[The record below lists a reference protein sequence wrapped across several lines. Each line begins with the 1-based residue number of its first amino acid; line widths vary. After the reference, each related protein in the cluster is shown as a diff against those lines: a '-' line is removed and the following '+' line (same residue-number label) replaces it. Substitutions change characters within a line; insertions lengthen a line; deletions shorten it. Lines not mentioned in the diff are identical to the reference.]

1 MRTHAIIR
9 PKSALH
15 NLWRRQ
21 GRLVAALEGTRFVWR
36 STHYEATGDIADL
49 PALVNHPDTQV
60 AVMGQPTAPAAP
72 KPVTAPTPT
81 AKTEAAPS
89 TPPTAAA
96 NTADSPPAAADYTA
110 ASPPAAA
117 ANTADSPPAAA
128 DYMEGLEFVSRSRRG
143 RPPKSK

>member
-72 KPVTAPTPT
+72 KPVTAPTP
-81 AKTEAAPS
+81 S

-96 NTADSPPAAADYTA
+96 KTADSPPAAT
-110 ASPPAAA
+110 SKTETTPPTAA